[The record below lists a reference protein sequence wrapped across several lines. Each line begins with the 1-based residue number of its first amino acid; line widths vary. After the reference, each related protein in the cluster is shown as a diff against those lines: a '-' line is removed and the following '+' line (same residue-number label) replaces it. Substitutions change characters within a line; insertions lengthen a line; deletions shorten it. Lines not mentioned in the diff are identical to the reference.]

1 MAMFDVTIRVRVEA
15 DSAQAAED
23 DVMQQANAMLS
34 VDGVFLDDSEEADE
48 ASD

>member
-15 DSAQAAED
+15 DNAEAAEN

-34 VDGVFLDDSEEADE
+34 VDGVFLENSEEADD
-48 ASD
+48 SDD